1 MARPSPPVV
10 WTMNA
15 STREGTVDA
24 WQLILLAFFFLLPMV
39 LMVDF
44 WGDERLTFR
53 GRPVVRGWKRQ
64 VEHPD
69 PDAEHH

>member
-1 MARPSPPVV
+1 M
-10 WTMNA
+10 
-15 STREGTVDA
+15 EA

-53 GRPVVRGWKRQ
+53 GRPITRPWRRQ

-69 PDAEHH
+69 PGESDHH

>member
-1 MARPSPPVV
+1 M
-10 WTMNA
+10 
-15 STREGTVDA
+15 EA

-53 GRPVVRGWKRQ
+53 GRPIARSWKKRP
-64 VEHPD
+64 VKNPTEPGPSD
-69 PDAEHH
+69 PH

>member
-1 MARPSPPVV
+1 MQ
-10 WTMNA
+10 
-15 STREGTVDA
+15 A

-53 GRPVVRGWKRQ
+53 GRPIARAWKKQ
-64 VEHPD
+64 VKD
-69 PDAEHH
+69 PTDPGPSDPH